1 MRLALPTVNTVA
13 PRGDTGGWL
22 ARTQEAWRSSAARAS
37 EDEARRRRGPLEC
50 GRICGGE
57 RLVLATLLAAALLA
71 GCGSAS
77 GPRAVTLMLDFTPN
91 AAHAGIYS
99 AVARGYD
106 RQAGIRLR
114 VIPPPSPADSI
125 KLLETGKVDFSVLD
139 IHDLAIADERG
150 SDVVGIAGIVERPLA
165 AVIAQPTFHRP
176 RELAGTTVGVAGDPS
191 DLAVVHSI
199 VAGGRGDPKRVK
211 TIDIGSN
218 AVPDLLSGRLAAATG
233 FWNDEGVALAQRRPG
248 FHVFRVDSYGSPS
261 YPELVLC
268 ATRKTISREPDL
280 ARAMVRVITRG
291 YALAVSNPGASAAD
305 LEGLVPGLDPKLI
318 TADLIKLRPALVGP
332 NGRPGELDSAVLK
345 SWAQWEARFGIVSRP
360 PNVAQAFWINR

>member
-1 MRLALPTVNTVA
+1 MRT
-13 PRGDTGGWL
+13 
-22 ARTQEAWRSSAARAS
+22 
-37 EDEARRRRGPLEC
+37 
-50 GRICGGE
+50 
-57 RLVLATLLAAALLA
+57 VLAGLIAAALLA
-71 GCGSAS
+71 GCGSGA
-77 GPRAVTLMLDFTPN
+77 GPRVVSLMLDFTPN

-125 KLLETGKVDFSVLD
+125 TLLEAGKVEFSVLD

-150 SDVVGIAGIVERPLA
+150 ADVVGIAGIVERPLA
-165 AVIAQPTFHRP
+165 AVIAQPRFQAP

-191 DLAVVHSI
+191 DLAVVDSI

-211 TIDIGSN
+211 TMDIGSN

-248 FHVFRVDSYGSPS
+248 FHVFRVDSYGAPS

-268 ATRKTISREPDL
+268 ATRKTASRDPNL
-280 ARAMVRVITRG
+280 ARAVVRAVTRG
-291 YALAVSNPGASAAD
+291 YALTVSNPDASAAD
-305 LEGLVPGLDPKLI
+305 LERLVPGLDPKLVG
-318 TADLIKLRPALVGP
+318 ADLAALRPAFVGP
-332 NGRPGELDSAVLK
+332 RRRPGELDGAVLR
-345 SWAQWEARFGIVSRP
+345 SWAHWEARFGIVSRP

>member
-1 MRLALPTVNTVA
+1 MRM
-13 PRGDTGGWL
+13 
-22 ARTQEAWRSSAARAS
+22 
-37 EDEARRRRGPLEC
+37 
-50 GRICGGE
+50 
-57 RLVLATLLAAALLA
+57 VLAGLLAAALLA
-71 GCGSAS
+71 GCGSGG

-150 SDVVGIAGIVERPLA
+150 ADVVGIAGIVERPLA
-165 AVIAQPTFHRP
+165 AVIAQPRFQAP
-176 RELAGTTVGVAGDPS
+176 RKLAGTTVGVAGDPS

-199 VAGGRGDPKRVK
+199 VAGGLGDPKRVK

-218 AVPDLLSGRLAAATG
+218 AVPDLLSGRLSAATG

-248 FHVFRVDSYGSPS
+248 FHVFRVDSYGAPP

-268 ATRKTISREPDL
+268 ATRKTLSHESNL
-280 ARAMVRVITRG
+280 ARAVVRVVTRG
-291 YALAVSNPGASAAD
+291 YALTVANPAGSAAD
-305 LEGLVPGLDPKLI
+305 LERLVPGLDPRLI
-318 TADLIKLRPALVGP
+318 RADLAALRPALVGA
-332 NGRPGELDSAVLK
+332 NGRPGELDGAVLK
-345 SWAQWEARFGIVSRP
+345 GWAQWEARFGIVSRP
-360 PNVAQAFWINR
+360 PNVAQTFWISR